1 MTSAEVTIPAVH
13 APAEGACT
21 RPLPWTP
28 LRPFMLEWELSNHP
42 DKAFVRQL
50 IDDLQHGCNIG
61 YLGPQFAHSANN
73 LASASRQPEVIDAAL
88 QKECE
93 AGRIL
98 GPFQSPPLPN
108 FRSSGLGLVPKHDG
122 GWRIIYHLSAPAPH
136 SINDYIDPNSF
147 SLTYCTIDDAYSI
160 INRLGHNAL
169 LSKIDLKDAFRLIP
183 VRPEDWNLLGIQ
195 WRQRFYVDTC
205 LPFGLRSAPFLF
217 NRLSDAIHWVLQ
229 HNYGVVHLL
238 HYLDD
243 FFTAGPANSNEC
255 MNNLTAMLS
264 LCDKINAPVKSS
276 KVEGPSTTLTF
287 LGILLDTITMEASI
301 TQDGKEALLS
311 ELLYLR
317 HRRNCTK
324 RALLSLIGK
333 LSFCCKVLPAGRIF
347 LRRLIDLSTTV
358 SKLHHHL
365 SLTAEAKL
373 DLQWWLDF
381 LSQWSG
387 KSLILQSNWLHS
399 GSMQLYTDASGTLGW
414 GAYWSGRWLQR
425 SWSTTQ
431 QTRDITWKELFAI
444 VMAVHTWGIYWT
456 KQKIVFHCDNQAV
469 VDIWEKGTTRD
480 PYIMALVRLLYF
492 GAAQYNINVCV
503 MHIPGAQNYIAD
515 ALSRFQMI
523 KFHQLALMARQAPDP
538 IPAWP
543 PQSFINAS
551 CNAVI
556 MELPSLP
563 DDRTNQVYQLSN
575 ASAPSTLSHH
585 CQHHP

>member
-1 MTSAEVTIPAVH
+1 
-13 APAEGACT
+13 
-21 RPLPWTP
+21 
-28 LRPFMLEWELSNHP
+28 MLEWELSNHP

-61 YLGPQFAHSANN
+61 YLGPQFAHSAND
-73 LASASRQPEVIDAAL
+73 LASASRQPEVIDSAL

-147 SLTYCTIDDAYSI
+147 SLTYCTIDGAYNI
-160 INRLGHNAL
+160 INKLGHNAL

-183 VRPEDWNLLGIQ
+183 VHPEDWNLLGIQ
-195 WRQRFYVDTC
+195 WHQRFYVDTC
-205 LPFGLRSAPFLF
+205 LPFGLHSAPFLF

-243 FFTAGPANSNEC
+243 FFTAGPANSNDC

-264 LCDKINAPVKSS
+264 LCNKINAPVKSS

-287 LGILLDTITMEASI
+287 LGILLDTTTMEASI
-301 TQDGKEALLS
+301 TQDRKQALLS

-347 LRRLIDLSTTV
+347 LRRLIDLSITV

-381 LSQWSG
+381 LPQWSG
-387 KSLILQSNWLHS
+387 KSLILRSNWLHS
-399 GSMQLYTDASGTLGW
+399 GSMQLYTDASGTQGW

-431 QTRDITWKELFAI
+431 QTRDIT
-444 VMAVHTWGIYWT
+444 
-456 KQKIVFHCDNQAV
+456 
-469 VDIWEKGTTRD
+469 
-480 PYIMALVRLLYF
+480 
-492 GAAQYNINVCV
+492 
-503 MHIPGAQNYIAD
+503 
-515 ALSRFQMI
+515 
-523 KFHQLALMARQAPDP
+523 
-538 IPAWP
+538 
-543 PQSFINAS
+543 
-551 CNAVI
+551 
-556 MELPSLP
+556 
-563 DDRTNQVYQLSN
+563 
-575 ASAPSTLSHH
+575 
-585 CQHHP
+585 